1 MEDFYADQYIY
12 KVGELAK
19 ISGVNAQTVRR
30 YDEKG
35 ILSSKRD
42 PQSGYRYYN
51 ASDIGMMINARNYR
65 KHGVSLDKAAE
76 LLSSDSN
83 QNLKIL
89 YEQKKTQENEIKM
102 QQLKLQLLDEQI
114 NAIHKSDYFLANC
127 EIGVRP
133 AMYVCWCREFMT
145 VMKEKRRMKVFSYFI
160 DKQPFSNTCSKFSI
174 KHLQKKEINAYTGMM
189 IEEKYESLFNIKKNQ
204 FVEYIPSARCLY
216 TMCITAGD
224 LDSIYRKVVN
234 PHCKGLHHALD
245 YMQKEGLKVN
255 GDIVSVRF
263 YTARIDGDIINLS
276 HVWIPIE

>member
-19 ISGVNAQTVRR
+19 IAGVNVQTVRR

-42 PQSGYRYYN
+42 PKSGYRYYN